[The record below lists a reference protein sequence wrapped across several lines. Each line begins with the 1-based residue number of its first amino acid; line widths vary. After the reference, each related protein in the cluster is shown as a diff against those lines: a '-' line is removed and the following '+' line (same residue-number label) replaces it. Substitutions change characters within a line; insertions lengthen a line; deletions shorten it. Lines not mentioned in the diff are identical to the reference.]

1 MSRTKNLM
9 NPILADIDIL
19 AVLKDA
25 RLFSQFSDNQLKQ
38 LISFSSV
45 DSYNAGQT
53 IIEQGVKND
62 KIFIL
67 LNGHVSIHTD
77 DEFILNLR
85 RQGDLVGEI
94 SVITKQPTTAKV
106 IADTAVDLFT
116 IPSDNI
122 NQSGQI
128 ELKSTLYKLFL
139 DILTEK
145 LTMTTKQVIGYQA
158 TTEELIVKKQ
168 ELAKSEDEIQLKEA
182 ILQQVLSS
190 MSDGVVVMASEGH
203 VLHANRAFKEIV
215 GNIEIPDD
223 IGRWPEEL
231 GFYKPDEKT
240 LYSPEQLPMTTV
252 FKGKPVD
259 SEEILIRNKHLPEG
273 VWLQASSRMLKSDEN
288 NEPQSAVVVLRDF
301 TKKKLEEKALI
312 KAKENAE
319 ATAKAKSDFLA
330 VMSHELRTP
339 LNGIMG
345 MTDLIFGTDLNV
357 EQKDYLNSIKTSS
370 ENLLSLI
377 RNILDFS
384 NLESAGR
391 NLRTE
396 PFSIKECVDE
406 ITTTYSVT
414 AKKKGIELKSSVS
427 SHVPTKMIGNRRGIM
442 QILRN
447 LTENAIKF
455 SERGEIKVNVAKKSQ
470 DKRFVELVIAV
481 EDMGIGI
488 SKEHLPNLFLPF
500 SQLDSSYSRSFDG
513 AGIGLSLCK
522 KYVDKMNGEIRVES
536 EVGKGSKFEVILSL
550 RSSSLEKQPVDT
562 APTTATT
569 SKLDKEFSQKHPLN
583 ILVAEDNA
591 MNQKLIKK
599 ILEKLG
605 YTPRIVNNGL
615 EAVEATRLES
625 FDLVFMDLQMPK
637 MDGIEASRIIIDEM
651 NSPEKPKIVALT
663 ANVSE
668 EIKETCLTAGMSD
681 YTTKPLKINHL
692 VTLLEKLH
700 L

>member
-1 MSRTKNLM
+1 M
-9 NPILADIDIL
+9 
-19 AVLKDA
+19 
-25 RLFSQFSDNQLKQ
+25 
-38 LISFSSV
+38 
-45 DSYNAGQT
+45 
-53 IIEQGVKND
+53 
-62 KIFIL
+62 
-67 LNGHVSIHTD
+67 
-77 DEFILNLR
+77 
-85 RQGDLVGEI
+85 
-94 SVITKQPTTAKV
+94 
-106 IADTAVDLFT
+106 
-116 IPSDNI
+116 
-122 NQSGQI
+122 
-128 ELKSTLYKLFL
+128 KLH
-139 DILTEK
+139 I
-145 LTMTTKQVIGYQA
+145 
-158 TTEELIVKKQ
+158 KK
-168 ELAKSEDEIQLKEA
+168 AKSEDEIQLKEA

-190 MSDGVVVMASEGH
+190 MSDGVVVMESEGR

-223 IGRWPEEL
+223 INRWPEEL
-231 GFYKPDEKT
+231 GFFRPDEDT
-240 LYSPEQLPMTTV
+240 RYTPEELPMATV

-273 VWLQASSRMLKSDEN
+273 VWLQASSRMLQSEENDES
-288 NEPQSAVVVLRDF
+288 QSAVVVLRDF

-345 MTDLIFGTDLNV
+345 MTDLVFGTDLNV
-357 EQKDYLNSIKTSS
+357 EQRDYLDSIKTSS
-370 ENLLSLI
+370 ENLLGLI

-384 NLESAGR
+384 NLDSD
-391 NLRTE
+391 NHSLRTE
-396 PFSIKECVDE
+396 PFSLQECVDE
-406 ITTTYSVT
+406 ISATYT
-414 AKKKGIELKSSVS
+414 APAEKKGIQLKSSVS
-427 SHVPTKMIGNRRGIM
+427 SQIPLKMIGNRRGIM

-455 SERGEIKVNVAKKSQ
+455 SDSGEINVTVTKKSQ
-470 DKRFVELVIAV
+470 DKRFIEITIAV

-488 SKEHLPNLFLPF
+488 AEENLPNLFLPF

-513 AGIGLSLCK
+513 TGIGLSLCK

-536 EVGKGSKFEVILSL
+536 KVGKGSKFEVILSL
-550 RSSSLEKQPVDT
+550 RCSSLQDLLTEA
-562 APTTATT
+562 APAITTP
-569 SKLDKEFSQKHPLN
+569 SKLNEEFSQRHPLN

-591 MNQKLIKK
+591 MNQKLIQK

-605 YTPRIVNNGL
+605 YTPQIVSNGL
-615 EAVEATRLES
+615 EAVEANRLNK
-625 FDLVFMDLQMPK
+625 FDLIFMDLQMPK
-637 MDGIEASRIIIDEM
+637 MDGIEASRIILSEI
-651 NSPEKPKIVALT
+651 NSPVKPKIVALT

-692 VTLLEKLH
+692 VTLLEKLY